1 MIDRTNLNYATP
13 VVSERWAETRQTHP
27 AVAMA
32 IHAIADSSRDAEAI
46 WEAPT
51 NAEWEHVT
59 MAVDQYVAAGIFE
72 AEDDGRYPWG
82 EEAVVI
88 N

>member
-1 MIDRTNLNYATP
+1 MNRNYDRPSVT
-13 VVSERWAETRQTHP
+13 SQWSDSRETHP

-32 IHAIADSSRDAEAI
+32 IHAIADSSRSPEAI
-46 WEAPT
+46 WTDPT
-51 NAEWEHVT
+51 ETELDHVKL
-59 MAVDQYVAAGIFE
+59 AVEEYVRNGDFR

-82 EEAVVI
+82 ETYLTLAA